1 MSIKITADQIRKLR
15 EETGAPISRAKKV
28 LEEFNGDEKKALEL
42 LRQEGFEKTA
52 KRADRETSQ
61 GIVATYVHHSG
72 KLGVMVELLCETDFV
87 ARNELF
93 QQLGKDV
100 AMQVSFSNPKD
111 VEELLEQDFIK
122 DSSQK
127 ISDLV
132 KSVIAKT
139 GENIRIGR
147 MNRIELGK

>member
-1 MSIKITADQIRKLR
+1 MKITADQIRKLR

-28 LEEFNGDEKKALEL
+28 LEELNGDVKKATKI
-42 LRQEGFEKTA
+42 LRQEGFEKTE
-52 KRADRETSQ
+52 KRADRQTGE
-61 GIVATYVHHSG
+61 GIIATYVHHSG

-87 ARNELF
+87 ARNEVF
-93 QQLGKDV
+93 QQLGKDL
-100 AMQVSFSNPKD
+100 AMQVSFSGAKTA
-111 VEELLEQDFIK
+111 EELMDQEFIK

-127 ISDLV
+127 MSDLV

-147 MNRIELGK
+147 ISRIELGK

>member
-1 MSIKITADQIRKLR
+1 MKITADKIRKLR

-28 LEEFNGDEKKALEL
+28 LEELNGDEKKALEI

-61 GIVATYVHHSG
+61 GIIATYVHHSG

-87 ARNELF
+87 ARNDVFKE
-93 QQLGKDV
+93 LGKDI
-100 AMQVSFSNPKD
+100 AMQISFSNPKD
-111 VEELLEQDFIK
+111 LDELLEQDFIK
-122 DSSQK
+122 DSSVK
-127 ISDLV
+127 MSDLV
-132 KSVIAKT
+132 KSAIAKT

-147 MNRIELGK
+147 FSRVELGK